1 MTVPTVRCSQVG
13 FARWGFGIARYPG
26 GRLGRIVVGRLI
38 VIGTLRRDCLD
49 HVLIFSEQHLRQV
62 LKSYALYYNEARR
75 HLGLS
80 KDTPPPRTIQ
90 CSRIISATAV
100 LSGLHHRYARI

>member
-1 MTVPTVRCSQVG
+1 MSCLES
-13 FARWGFGIARYPG
+13 
-26 GRLGRIVVGRLI
+26 GRLASGAIAWI
-38 VIGTLRRDCLD
+38 

-62 LKSYALYYNEARR
+62 LKSYALYYNEARA

-90 CSRIISATAV
+90 CSRIISATPV
-100 LSGLHHRYARI
+100 LSGLPHRYARI